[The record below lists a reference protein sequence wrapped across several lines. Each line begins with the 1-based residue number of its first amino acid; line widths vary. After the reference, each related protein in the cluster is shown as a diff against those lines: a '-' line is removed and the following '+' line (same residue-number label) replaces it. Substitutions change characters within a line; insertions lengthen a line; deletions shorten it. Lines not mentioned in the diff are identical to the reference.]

1 MTAVIDY
8 PSPVPLSHV
17 CGGDRQTE
25 KALYRSIRAFL
36 RDGGTIWRDRG
47 RVLLRHDKQDRATV
61 LAASLEALERLCV
74 PAVTEEQA
82 ALTRA
87 VLEAA
92 GTSAAYIDDP
102 NEAALAVLALRDACR
117 AERAEHGRAAIGL
130 DMETEVM
137 PELHSEVLVK
147 FTQAGAPAKRQP
159 KEGAAGLA
167 LDPYSS
173 RVRLCQLWAGRGA
186 VRVFDMRAVPWSV
199 LDLLLDDPSINWAAF
214 AATFEAKRLLVER
227 GHTPAGRLFDTRTA
241 IWLTHGRLPDLEEA
255 AQRVFGLTV
264 PKALGAS
271 DWSVDTLTR
280 EQIEYAALDSVLAC
294 ALWHEQRN
302 HFEADD
308 PEAEV
313 AQRVADNAIE
323 AVARA
328 ELHGVGFERDTH
340 ARMVAGW
347 HAELQ
352 EHEAARATAV
362 PGFDWRNRQALQD
375 HLAANLSE
383 AELDRWPRTKT
394 GLLGTRRTT
403 LVQAKHVAGITE
415 HLEVKRL
422 AKLLD
427 TFGESLPVKINPQT
441 GRLHTALLIAGARSG
456 RFSSRAPNLQ
466 QMPKLRS
473 PVFRRVFV
481 AGEGKLLMAADYS
494 QIELRAVAET
504 LYATIGYSS
513 MRDGFTEGLDAHLTT
528 ALHLTGK
535 NDPDAV
541 TKEERNQAKPANFGL
556 VYGMSARGFYFYVRD
571 QYQPDITEAE
581 AFDLYEATHAAYPE
595 LAEWHAFQEAQCRA
609 DGYVSTPLGRRW
621 HWHWLARDEDE
632 IDYDR
637 GFIEDQRS
645 GFYRNYSF
653 NHPIQGGCA
662 EVILIATARVDRA
675 LRGLPARIAL
685 SVHDEL
691 LIELAADPQ
700 VIADARTIVCEEMTA
715 AFLHV
720 FPDAPTLGLVEPTI
734 GRSWGEQVPVD
745 DWLQAGGEVL

>member
-1 MTAVIDY
+1 MTVVIDY
-8 PSPVPLSHV
+8 PSPVPLSRV
-17 CGGDRQTE
+17 SGGDRQTE
-25 KALYRSIRAFL
+25 KALHRSIRAFL

-92 GTSAAYIDDP
+92 GASVAYVDDP
-102 NEAALAVLALRDACR
+102 EAAAFAVLELRDEYR
-117 AERAEHGRAAIGL
+117 AELAEHGRAVIGL
-130 DMETEVM
+130 DMETEVLL
-137 PELHSEVLVK
+137 ELRGEVLVK
-147 FTQAGAPAKRQP
+147 FTQAGAVAKRQP

-173 RVRLCQLWAGRGA
+173 RVRLCQLWAGYGA
-186 VRVFDMRAVPWSV
+186 VRAFDMRAVPWSV

-227 GHTPAGRLFDTRTA
+227 GRMPAGRLYDTRTA
-241 IWLTHGRLPDLEEA
+241 VWLTHGKLPDLEEA
-255 AQRVFGLTV
+255 ARLVFGLTV
-264 PKALGAS
+264 PKVLGAS
-271 DWSVDTLTR
+271 DWSADTLTH
-280 EQIEYAALDSVLAC
+280 EQIEYAALDAVLAA
-294 ALWHEQRN
+294 ALWHNQRN
-302 HFEADD
+302 YFEADD
-308 PEAEV
+308 PEAEIV
-313 AQRVADNAIE
+313 QRVADNAIE

-328 ELHGVGFERDTH
+328 ELHGVGFDRDTH

-347 HAELQ
+347 QAELQ

-375 HLAANLSE
+375 HLTANLSE
-383 AELDRWPRTKT
+383 AELDHWPRTKT

-427 TFGESLPVKINPQT
+427 TYGETLPAKINPRT
-441 GRLHTALLIAGARSG
+441 GRLHTSLLIAGARSG
-456 RFSSRAPNLQ
+456 RFSSRGPNLQ
-466 QMPKLRS
+466 QCPKRRS
-473 PVFRRVFV
+473 RDFRSVIV
-481 AGEGKLLMAADYS
+481 AGEGKLLLAADYS
-494 QIELRAVAET
+494 QIELRAGAEII
-504 LYATIGYSS
+504 YAAVGYSGL
-513 MRDGFTEGLDAHLTT
+513 RDGFQAGLDAHRTT
-528 ALHLTGK
+528 AMHLTGK
-535 NDPDAV
+535 NDPDTV
-541 TKEERNQAKPANFGL
+541 TKDERDQAKAPNFGL
-556 VYGMSARGFYFYVRD
+556 QYGMRERGFFFYVRD

-581 AFDLYEATHAAYPE
+581 AFDLYDAAHAAYPE

-621 HWHWLARDEDE
+621 SWHWLARDEDE

-645 GFYRNYSF
+645 GFHRNYAF

-662 EVILIATARVDRA
+662 EVILLATARVDRA
-675 LRGLPARIAL
+675 LRGLPARITL
-685 SVHDEL
+685 TVHDEL
-691 LIELAADPQ
+691 VLELVNDPQ
-700 VIADARTIVCEEMTA
+700 VIADVRTIVVQEMTA

-745 DWLQAGGEVL
+745 DWLKGGSN